1 MPAKFNFNKYLTDNF
16 VETGTYHG
24 NGCINA
30 IKSGFK
36 NIYSI
41 EILEEVN
48 KIGTENINK
57 YINENNIDVNI
68 ELLVGDS
75 IDVLPELLDKINSR
89 CTFWLDGHNVGA
101 GVKGCPLYEELD
113 TILNHKIKN
122 HIILIDDLR
131 IIKSDAWHTPNIDI
145 ETIVNKILKIN
156 PNYKITYD
164 RGLIED
170 DVLVATV

>member
-1 MPAKFNFNKYLTDNF
+1 MPAKFDFSKYLTTNF

-30 IKSGFK
+30 IRSGFN

-41 EILEEVN
+41 EILPEIH
-48 KIGTENINK
+48 KIGSDNINK
-57 YINENNIDVNI
+57 YIDENNINVNV
-68 ELLVGDS
+68 ELVVGDS
-75 IDVLPELLDKINSR
+75 IDMLSKLLSKIDSR

-113 TILNHKIKN
+113 AIKEHKIKD

-131 IIKSDAWHTPNIDI
+131 IIRGNAWQTRDIDL
-145 ETIVNKILKIN
+145 ETIINKILKIN

-164 RGLIED
+164 KGLIED
-170 DVLVATV
+170 DILVATV